1 MNSSSSPLL
10 VIVAVFDHENGARTT
25 LSDLIS
31 AQRNKTFTIKKAAIL
46 ICQDSNILRF
56 VDVYDMRPGAMA
68 VVGSVIGGFI
78 GLLDHTVIVPLAVG
92 DEIDTLAAKLRDS
105 GFTEDTLT
113 HLKKSLKPG
122 TSLIVAEMEPGG
134 TGEVEWLLQQ
144 ADATVSIHELR
155 GNLVSSLG
163 TCIEVKLLPGA
174 SKSGTDFPGTSVN
187 S

>member
-1 MNSSSSPLL
+1 MNSSSFPLL

-46 ICQDSNILRF
+46 NCQDKNLLRF
-56 VDVYDMRPGAMA
+56 VDVYDLRPGMRN
-68 VVGSVIGGFI
+68 VLGGVIGGFI

-92 DEIDTLAAKLRDS
+92 DEIGTLAAKLRDS
-105 GFTEDTLT
+105 GFTENTLT

-144 ADATVSIHELR
+144 AGATVSIHELR
-155 GNLVSSLG
+155 GDLVSSLG
-163 TCIEVKLLPGA
+163 TCIEVKFPPGT
-174 SKSGTDFPGTSVN
+174 SKGVPDFPGTLVN
-187 S
+187 P